1 MFDFMLI
8 DLKIHN
14 VVVPRGKSETL
25 STSDSIQRP
34 SEVFQD

>member
-1 MFDFMLI
+1 
-8 DLKIHN
+8 

-34 SEVFQD
+34 SEVFQDWISLFLPLGGSL